1 MQKEILSEIKELR
14 TALTQVL
21 GISDLPPDQQFL
33 KEALNKAAKE
43 FQKLNIERG
52 QWVADHSVGK
62 YIKNAGYRAGAFI
75 RQEFG
80 FSNYFKRG
88 QTYYYSKKDLI
99 SLGKELKERNVDLGR
114 YMEFIADRTKFKK
127 YVSEAAQNNKG
138 KLKNKSYKLPADV
151 NNITT
156 SPPPMPEASV
166 IREDINRLKE
176 EFFQYKFSDYIDIYK
191 DNYAMTKFIYHFEK
205 YLEPGLKRRCKKWCD
220 DFNYA
225 NHALEEVTKKKE
237 KFIPFKDE
245 DMIQL

>member
-114 YMEFIADRTKFKK
+114 YMEFIEDRTKFKK
-127 YVSEAAQNNKG
+127 YMSEAAQNNKG

-156 SPPPMPEASV
+156 SPPPMPGASV
-166 IREDINRLKE
+166 IRDDIKRLKE
-176 EFFQYKFSDYIDIYK
+176 EFFQYKLSDYIDIYK

-237 KFIPFKDE
+237 KFIPVKDE

>member
-114 YMEFIADRTKFKK
+114 YMEFIEDRTKFKK

-156 SPPPMPEASV
+156 SPPPMPEVNV
-166 IREDINRLKE
+166 IREDIKRLKE
-176 EFFQYKFSDYIDIYK
+176 EFFEYKLSEYIDIYK

-237 KFIPFKDE
+237 KFIPVKDE

>member
-1 MQKEILSEIKELR
+1 MQKEILLEIKELR

-114 YMEFIADRTKFKK
+114 YMEFIEDRTKFKK

-156 SPPPMPEASV
+156 SPPPMPGASV
-166 IREDINRLKE
+166 IREDIKRLKE
-176 EFFQYKFSDYIDIYK
+176 EFFQYKLSDYIDIYK

-237 KFIPFKDE
+237 KFVPVKDE

>member
-21 GISDLPPDQQFL
+21 GIADLPPDQQFL

-52 QWVADHSVGK
+52 QWVADHSIGK

-114 YMEFIADRTKFKK
+114 YMEFIEDRTKFKK
-127 YVSEAAQNNKG
+127 YLSEAAQNNKG
-138 KLKNKSYKLPADV
+138 KLKNKSYKLPTEV

-166 IREDINRLKE
+166 IREDIKRLKE
-176 EFFQYKFSDYIDIYK
+176 EFFQYKLSDYIDIYR

-220 DFNYA
+220 DFNCV

-237 KFIPFKDE
+237 KFIPVKDE

>member
-52 QWVADHSVGK
+52 QWVADHSIGK

-114 YMEFIADRTKFKK
+114 YMEFIEDQTKFKK
-127 YVSEAAQNNKG
+127 YLSEAAQNNKG
-138 KLKNKSYKLPADV
+138 KLKNKSYKLPAEA

-156 SPPPMPEASV
+156 SPPPMPGASV
-166 IREDINRLKE
+166 IREDIKRLKE
-176 EFFQYKFSDYIDIYK
+176 DFFQYKLSDYIDIYK

-237 KFIPFKDE
+237 KFIPVKDE

>member
-1 MQKEILSEIKELR
+1 MQNKILAEIKELR
-14 TALTQVL
+14 TALTLVL
-21 GISDLPPDQQFL
+21 GVSDLPPDQQFL
-33 KEALNKAAKE
+33 KEALNKVAKE

-52 QWVADHSVGK
+52 LWVADPSVGK

-80 FSNYFKRG
+80 FTNYFKRG

-114 YMEFIADRTKFKK
+114 YMEFIEDRTKFKK

-138 KLKNKSYKLPADV
+138 KLKNKSYKLPAEV

-156 SPPPMPEASV
+156 SPPPMPQASV
-166 IREDINRLKE
+166 IREDIKRLKE
-176 EFFQYKFSDYIDIYK
+176 EFFEYKLSEYIDIYK

-205 YLEPGLKRRCKKWCD
+205 YLEP
-220 DFNYA
+220 
-225 NHALEEVTKKKE
+225 
-237 KFIPFKDE
+237 
-245 DMIQL
+245 

>member
-114 YMEFIADRTKFKK
+114 YMEFIEDRTKFKK

-156 SPPPMPEASV
+156 SPPPMPEVNV
-166 IREDINRLKE
+166 IREDIKRLKE
-176 EFFQYKFSDYIDIYK
+176 EFFEYKLSDYIDIYK

-237 KFIPFKDE
+237 KFIPVKDE

>member
-1 MQKEILSEIKELR
+1 MQKEILLEIKELR

-33 KEALNKAAKE
+33 KEALNKVAKE

-114 YMEFIADRTKFKK
+114 YMEFIEDRTKFKK

-138 KLKNKSYKLPADV
+138 KLKNKSYKLPGEV

-166 IREDINRLKE
+166 IREDIKRLKE
-176 EFFQYKFSDYIDIYK
+176 EFFQYKLSDYIDIYK

-237 KFIPFKDE
+237 KFIPVKDE

>member
-21 GISDLPPDQQFL
+21 GIADLPPDQQFL

-62 YIKNAGYRAGAFI
+62 YIKNAGYRAGPFI

-114 YMEFIADRTKFKK
+114 YMEFIEDRTKFKK
-127 YVSEAAQNNKG
+127 YLSEAAQNNKG
-138 KLKNKSYKLPADV
+138 KLKNKSYKLPTEV

-166 IREDINRLKE
+166 IREDIKRLKE
-176 EFFQYKFSDYIDIYK
+176 EFFQYNLSDYIDIYR

-237 KFIPFKDE
+237 KFIPVKDE

>member
-114 YMEFIADRTKFKK
+114 YMEFIEDRTKFKK
-127 YVSEAAQNNKG
+127 YLSEAAQNNKG
-138 KLKNKSYKLPADV
+138 KLKNKSYKLPAEV

-166 IREDINRLKE
+166 IREDIKRLKE
-176 EFFQYKFSDYIDIYK
+176 EFFEYKLSEYIDIYK
-191 DNYAMTKFIYHFEK
+191 DNYAMTKFVYHFEK
-205 YLEPGLKRRCKKWCD
+205 YLEPGMKRRCKKWCD

-237 KFIPFKDE
+237 KFIPVKDE

>member
-21 GISDLPPDQQFL
+21 GIADLPPDQQFL

-52 QWVADHSVGK
+52 QWVADHSIGK

-114 YMEFIADRTKFKK
+114 YMEFIEDRTKFKK
-127 YVSEAAQNNKG
+127 YLSEAAQNNKG
-138 KLKNKSYKLPADV
+138 KLKNKSYKLPTEV

-166 IREDINRLKE
+166 IREDIKRLKE
-176 EFFQYKFSDYIDIYK
+176 EFFQYKLSDYIDIYR

-237 KFIPFKDE
+237 KFIPVKDE

>member
-14 TALTQVL
+14 TALTQIL

-52 QWVADHSVGK
+52 QWVADHSIGK

-114 YMEFIADRTKFKK
+114 YMEFIEDRTKFKK
-127 YVSEAAQNNKG
+127 YLSEAAQNNKG
-138 KLKNKSYKLPADV
+138 KLKNKSYKLPTEV

-166 IREDINRLKE
+166 IREDIKRLKE
-176 EFFQYKFSDYIDIYK
+176 EFFQYKLSDYIDIYR

-237 KFIPFKDE
+237 KFIPVKDE

>member
-114 YMEFIADRTKFKK
+114 YMEFIEDRTKFKK

-138 KLKNKSYKLPADV
+138 KLKNKSYKLPADL

-156 SPPPMPEASV
+156 SPPPMPGASV
-166 IREDINRLKE
+166 IREDIKRLKE
-176 EFFQYKFSDYIDIYK
+176 EFFEYKLSEYIDIYK
-191 DNYAMTKFIYHFEK
+191 DNYAMTKFVYHFEK
-205 YLEPGLKRRCKKWCD
+205 YLEPGMKRRCKKWCD

-237 KFIPFKDE
+237 KFIPVKDE

>member
-99 SLGKELKERNVDLGR
+99 SLGKELKERNIDLGR
-114 YMEFIADRTKFKK
+114 YMEFIEDRTKFKK

-138 KLKNKSYKLPADV
+138 KLKNKSYKLPAEV

-156 SPPPMPEASV
+156 SPPPMPEVSV
-166 IREDINRLKE
+166 IREDIKRLKE
-176 EFFQYKFSDYIDIYK
+176 EFFEYKLSEYIDIYK

-205 YLEPGLKRRCKKWCD
+205 YLEPGLRRRCKKWCD

-237 KFIPFKDE
+237 KFIPVKDE

>member
-21 GISDLPPDQQFL
+21 GIADLPPDQQFL

-52 QWVADHSVGK
+52 QWVADHSIGK

-114 YMEFIADRTKFKK
+114 YMEFIEDRTKFKK
-127 YVSEAAQNNKG
+127 YLSEAAQNNKG
-138 KLKNKSYKLPADV
+138 KLKNKSYKLPTEV

-166 IREDINRLKE
+166 IREDIKRLKE
-176 EFFQYKFSDYIDIYK
+176 EFFQYKLSDYIDIYR
-191 DNYAMTKFIYHFEK
+191 DSYAMTKFIYHFEK

-237 KFIPFKDE
+237 KFIPVKDE

>member
-114 YMEFIADRTKFKK
+114 YMEFIEDRTKFKK
-127 YVSEAAQNNKG
+127 YMSEAAQNNKG

-156 SPPPMPEASV
+156 SPPPMPGASV

-237 KFIPFKDE
+237 KFIPVKDE

>member
-80 FSNYFKRG
+80 FSNYFKQG

-114 YMEFIADRTKFKK
+114 YMEFIEDRTKFKK

-156 SPPPMPEASV
+156 SPPPMPGASV
-166 IREDINRLKE
+166 IREDIKRLKE
-176 EFFQYKFSDYIDIYK
+176 EFFQYKLSDYIDIYK

-237 KFIPFKDE
+237 KFIPVKDE

>member
-21 GISDLPPDQQFL
+21 GISDLPPNQQFL

-43 FQKLNIERG
+43 FQKLNIEGG

-114 YMEFIADRTKFKK
+114 YMEFIEDRTKFKK

-138 KLKNKSYKLPADV
+138 KLKNKSYKLLAEV

-166 IREDINRLKE
+166 IREDIKRLKE
-176 EFFQYKFSDYIDIYK
+176 EFFQYKLSDYIDIYR

-237 KFIPFKDE
+237 KFIPVKDE